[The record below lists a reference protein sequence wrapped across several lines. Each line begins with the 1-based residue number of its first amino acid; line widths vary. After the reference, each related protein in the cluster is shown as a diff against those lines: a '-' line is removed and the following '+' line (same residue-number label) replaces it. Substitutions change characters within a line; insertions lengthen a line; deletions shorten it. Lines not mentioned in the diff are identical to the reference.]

1 MVQTNVCAFIL
12 TQINQII
19 FGIHLYFLQ
28 KTSIKH
34 ILLLFLILNSLTS
47 KNVAYIGLRSVDVE
61 EKEMLEKLNIEVFS
75 MREIDDL
82 GIKEVWDSYSYGT
95 IFRLEQLLYD
105 ISTNHIFQIYC
116 NK

>member
-12 TQINQII
+12 TRINEFNFWDSLI
-19 FGIHLYFLQ
+19 FCIFCN
-28 KTSIKH
+28 KTSFKY
-34 ILLLFLILNSLTS
+34 ILLLFLIFNSLTS

-82 GIKEVWDSYSYGT
+82 GIKEV
-95 IFRLEQLLYD
+95 
-105 ISTNHIFQIYC
+105 
-116 NK
+116 